1 MVDMIAPYIYAL
13 GMACGVLLVGTTA
26 LMAAVAPAD
35 AGRPAGLALTS
46 ALLVW
51 GATIYVVLNPLPVA
65 WHHMV
70 SLATWLPL
78 SAISVAEVW
87 YCRPPAREEPPAPP
101 PQVFPKIN
109 GQWPKSTQTTTTQ
122 RTYRLRTRKS

>member
-1 MVDMIAPYIYAL
+1 MIAPYIYAV
-13 GMACGVLLVGTTA
+13 GMAGGVLLVGTTA
-26 LMAAVAPAD
+26 LMAAVAPND

-46 ALLVW
+46 ALFVW

-70 SLATWLPL
+70 SLSTWIPL

-87 YCRPPAREEPPAPP
+87 YCRPVHDEPPAPP
-101 PQVFPKIN
+101 PVYPKIN
-109 GQWPKSTQTTTTQ
+109 GQFRPPSQQ

>member
-1 MVDMIAPYIYAL
+1 LIDFAAPYIYAV
-13 GMACGVLLVGTTA
+13 GMAGGVLLVGTTA
-26 LMAAVAPAD
+26 LMAAVAPND

-51 GATIYVVLNPLPVA
+51 GATIYVVLNPLPVP

-70 SLATWLPL
+70 SLATWIPL

-87 YCRPPAREEPPAPP
+87 YCRPVHDEPPAPP
-101 PQVFPKIN
+101 PTHVFPKIN
-109 GQWPKSTQTTTTQ
+109 GKWTTPSTR
-122 RTYRLRTRKS
+122 RTYRLRTTKGAK